1 MVHLDFPMT
10 NNEAKYKALVAGMD
24 LAKAAGTMSVVVYY
38 NSQVVT
44 SQVNGDYK
52 CKGERMKKFLKQ
64 VRKQVG
70 KFPAKFVQIPKK
82 ENEQADYLAKGASAE
97 HMLIPSKVL
106 SFVQLSPLISGVSV
120 WEIDSGSNWTTPIV
134 SY

>member
-24 LAKAAGTMSVVVYY
+24 LAKAAGAMSVVMYY

-64 VRKQVG
+64 VRKQVD

-82 ENEQADYLAKGASAE
+82 ENEQADHLAKGASAE